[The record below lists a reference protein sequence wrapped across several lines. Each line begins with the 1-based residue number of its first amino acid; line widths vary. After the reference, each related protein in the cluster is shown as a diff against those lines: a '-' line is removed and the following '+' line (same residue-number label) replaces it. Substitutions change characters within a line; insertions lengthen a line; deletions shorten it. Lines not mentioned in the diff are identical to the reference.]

1 MFFEAPIMRRAFL
14 AIFAL
19 AITALLSSAQ
29 TPDVKIVSFPR
40 TTAVC
45 EAAIWL
51 GLDLLAEIDGRV
63 FVAASPADLR
73 KLEELGLPGLDETR
87 TFAAPEASA
96 VPVSTASPIG
106 AYHTHHELADDLASL
121 CSQFPELAEVVV
133 IGTSLENRP
142 ILALKVSDNPGADE
156 GEPAVLFL
164 GCHHAREWISVE
176 VPFLFGRYLLEN
188 YGSDPEVR
196 RLVDAAEIWIVPM
209 VNPDG
214 HDYSV
219 RVYRYW
225 RKNRRANDD
234 GTFGVDPNRNY
245 GQAWGCDDAGSS
257 PDPAS
262 DVYRG
267 TTAFSEPETQAVRD
281 LILGR
286 NFGSLISYHSYSQL
300 LLYPWGYTTLPAR
313 QEALLEDLG
322 TRLTG
327 LMTAV
332 NGRTYLCGQ
341 AGASLYLTNGDTTD
355 WAYAVTGMPAY
366 TVELPP
372 LDYLGG
378 GFFNREEDIAPIFLE
393 NLPAMLAL
401 VDWTIAHPDPVPDS
415 SGGSRS
421 VPRARP
427 DGAGI
432 IKR

>member
-1 MFFEAPIMRRAFL
+1 MRRAFL
-14 AIFAL
+14 LIFAL
-19 AITALLSSAQ
+19 AITALLSPAQ
-29 TPDVKIVSFPR
+29 SPDVKIVSFPK
-40 TTAVC
+40 TAAVLD
-45 EAAIWL
+45 AAARL

-63 FVAASPADLR
+63 FVVASPSDLR
-73 KLEELGLPGLDETR
+73 KIEELGLPCLDETGMI
-87 TFAAPEASA
+87 APPVPAA
-96 VPVSTASPIG
+96 VPVSSASPIG
-106 AYHTHHELADDLASL
+106 AYHTHQELADDLASL
-121 CSQFPELAEVVV
+121 RSQFPELAEVVV

-188 YGSDPEVR
+188 YGSDPAVR
-196 RLVDAAEIWIVPM
+196 RLVDAVEIWIVPM

-214 HDYSV
+214 HDFSV

-234 GTFGVDPNRNY
+234 GTFGVDINRNY
-245 GQAWGCDDAGSS
+245 GYAWGCDNVGSS
-257 PDPAS
+257 PDPGS
-262 DVYRG
+262 EVFRG
-267 TTAFSEPETQAVRD
+267 TTAFSEPETLAVRN

-300 LLYPWGYTTLPAR
+300 LMYPWGYTTLPTR
-313 QEALLEDLG
+313 QDALLHDLG
-322 TRLTG
+322 SQLAG

-332 NGRTYLCGQ
+332 NGRVYLCGQ

-366 TVELPP
+366 TIELPP
-372 LDYLGG
+372 VDYLGG

-401 VDWTIAHPDPVPDS
+401 VDWTIAHPDPEPEL

-421 VPRARP
+421 VPRARRS
-427 DGAGI
+427 GSGLI
-432 IKR
+432 QK